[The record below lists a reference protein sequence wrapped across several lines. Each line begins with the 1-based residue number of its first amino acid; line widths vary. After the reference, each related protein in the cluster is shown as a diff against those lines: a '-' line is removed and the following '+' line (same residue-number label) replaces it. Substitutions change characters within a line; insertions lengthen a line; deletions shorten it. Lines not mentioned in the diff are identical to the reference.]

1 MACISLPTP
10 TAPLMSNSVDDVT
23 VVSPK
28 SRNSIIAA
36 LHALSTKPSIWFEPT
51 TGRSLTPCAT
61 EVSPGLIDILAIPIA
76 PITCS
81 AFIIRTLVI
90 R

>member
-1 MACISLPTP
+1 
-10 TAPLMSNSVDDVT
+10 MSNSVDDVT